1 MLSGRLPYTGDSP
14 IAIALKHVADP
25 IPRLE
30 GEGESISPALAGIVH
45 RLLLKDPALRFASAS
60 EVAGALRA
68 ARENPAAPRPGSMNG
83 DAARAERAAKIPP
96 RRSPFPDLSAAAKSA
111 RAAVRGIPAVV
122 GERTAAKGDPG
133 TQRPTILLLLAAL
146 LAVASY
152 LGYFTFS
159 KPGGLFGKPVELVD
173 FAGQTLLDAGRTLQA
188 EGLRYHVSQEA
199 SETVPIARVIR
210 QAPAPKTRVPQ
221 GTAIELYVSSGLP
234 SVTLDDVRNYTAED
248 AQRLLRAARLTP
260 KIVEKFDRAPK
271 GSVLAQDPAPGAQL
285 AARSVVTLTVS
296 KGLEPAAVPD
306 VVSMTVPDATAAL
319 QARGLKL
326 EIGERAALDGVPE
339 NVVASQDPK
348 AGSKIDAGGTV
359 SVVVSAGPGNV
370 VIPEVGGMN
379 VSEAVIALRNAGLQ
393 ATFVFIVQV
402 GTPTGTVL
410 DEFPAGGMQKTRGSQ
425 VRLSIAVPGKVPDV
439 AGNLLDAAR
448 TTLENAGYR
457 IGNVA
462 TTSQGDPG
470 KVVRTYP
477 EANAALHPGETVTI
491 YYNGPDG
498 Q

>member
-1 MLSGRLPYTGDSP
+1 
-14 IAIALKHVADP
+14 
-25 IPRLE
+25 
-30 GEGESISPALAGIVH
+30 
-45 RLLLKDPALRFASAS
+45 
-60 EVAGALRA
+60 
-68 ARENPAAPRPGSMNG
+68 
-83 DAARAERAAKIPP
+83 
-96 RRSPFPDLSAAAKSA
+96 
-111 RAAVRGIPAVV
+111 V

-210 QAPAPKTRVPQ
+210 QAPAPKTSVPQ

-285 AARSVVTLTVS
+285 AARSVVTLSVS

-370 VIPEVGGMN
+370 AIPEVGGMN

-410 DEFPAGGMQKTRGSQ
+410 DEFPAGGTQKTRGSQ

-477 EANAALHPGETVTI
+477 EANTALHPGETVTI